1 MELGGA
7 RENRKN
13 YFFHL
18 WIFRDFFAIS
28 RKPERQLFRGNGEY
42 FPGAKNENY
51 RGRRRDPTL
60 AKNAAHASTLS

>member
-7 RENRKN
+7 QKN
-13 YFFHL
+13 QKSLFPPM
-18 WIFRDFFAIS
+18 DFFGNFS
-28 RKPERQLFRGNGEY
+28 RSRGSQRGNYPEEIKKY
-42 FPGAKNENY
+42 CSGAKNENY